1 MIIVDIG
8 QTIDIILL
16 GESTA
21 RFNIPG
27 VLLLFA
33 ISLSKSNVLNEFRLK
48 ESQNSLVERC
58 SMQPFQEEIFEL
70 LLAGKLKARNDSF
83 YEVLFAT
90 LSSYIYI
97 FLLLWLIQTKTEW
110 KWERS
115 CWNSCAYAVLCPC
128 AHLSSLKLEL
138 TISIIF
144 ELFPPGGDN
153 LTGWEVKH
161 PSSRCVRGLKMW
173 LLGIYIQKLK
183 VFELGLKILNMHW

>member
-1 MIIVDIG
+1 MFWMNLGIVR
-8 QTIDIILL
+8 
-16 GESTA
+16 E
-21 RFNIPG
+21 PK
-27 VLLLFA
+27 
-33 ISLSKSNVLNEFRLK
+33 LSGGK
-48 ESQNSLVERC
+48 C
-58 SMQPFQEEIFEL
+58 IMHPFQEEIFEL

-90 LSSYIYI
+90 LSSYIYF

-161 PSSRCVRGLKMW
+161 PSSRCVRGLKNVTFSEFT
-173 LLGIYIQKLK
+173 LK
-183 VFELGLKILNMHW
+183 NWRYLSWD